1 MSDETRQ
8 EDRLHGRSIEVL
20 AFGNTAD
27 ELELAA
33 LDEARK
39 FFGQDRR
46 LKVVPSYKVFRP
58 IVAQLIERA
67 SGKEYYATICVRE
80 P

>member
-1 MSDETRQ
+1 MTERQ

-20 AFGNTAD
+20 AFGDTAN

-39 FFGQDRR
+39 FFGKDRQ
-46 LKVVPSYKVFRP
+46 LEVVPSYKAFRP
-58 IVAQLIERA
+58 IVAQLVERA
-67 SGKEYYATICVRE
+67 DGKAYYATICVRE